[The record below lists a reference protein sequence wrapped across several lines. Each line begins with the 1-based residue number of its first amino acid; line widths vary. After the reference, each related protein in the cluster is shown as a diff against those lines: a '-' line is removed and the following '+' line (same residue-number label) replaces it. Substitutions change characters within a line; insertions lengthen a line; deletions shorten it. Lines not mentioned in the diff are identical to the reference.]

1 MKTNNISFS
10 QDGTIKKAS
19 NVETAENSYNESF
32 ISKVLLK
39 SNMNITV
46 AIKKIMNIISENN
59 LIL

>member
-1 MKTNNISFS
+1 MKTNNIAFS

-19 NVETAENSYNESF
+19 NVENVENSYNESF
-32 ISKVLLK
+32 ISKVSLK

-46 AIKKIMNIISENN
+46 AIKKIMSIISDNN